1 MEGVA
6 VAVGETG
13 KRHAAQDLLTGA
25 WFHADP
31 HLREAPSSTSKATP
45 ARQPSGSHACRPVR
59 VHCSAPA
66 RSASTVAR
74 ASTPTRQS
82 SGSAHS
88 AGE

>member
-31 HLREAPSSTSKATP
+31 HLREAPSSTSKRRRLGNHQAATRTPPSTSSLLRSGEVSQHSRQSVTP
-45 ARQPSGSHACRPVR
+45 A
-59 VHCSAPA
+59 
-66 RSASTVAR
+66 
-74 ASTPTRQS
+74 RQS